1 MAGWICE
8 VSVILLAS
16 LALAAVPASKRFN
29 VVYLVSG
36 LFEILQ
42 RFLIVLFVEYKF
54 PLATRKSFSFSILF
68 SEDAFHIVLT
78 FVFSSHNQTDCR

>member
-1 MAGWICE
+1 MADWICE

-36 LFEILQ
+36 LFEIL

-54 PLATRKSFSFSILF
+54 PLTTRFYLLKMPFISF
-68 SEDAFHIVLT
+68 
-78 FVFSSHNQTDCR
+78 